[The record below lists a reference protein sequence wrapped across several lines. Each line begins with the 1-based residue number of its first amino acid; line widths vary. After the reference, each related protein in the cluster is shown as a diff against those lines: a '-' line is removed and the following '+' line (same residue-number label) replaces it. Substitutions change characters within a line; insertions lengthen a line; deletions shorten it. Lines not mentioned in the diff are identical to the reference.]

1 MLKVQIKH
9 NSWRKIELKAEAGAE
24 WQQKQQR
31 VAAPGHPA
39 PKKTPK
45 TPRIPAL
52 EPKTQLNPRHFHDKQ
67 GKTVKGKPE
76 RKNRSTLSGDG
87 SAMLA
92 ITSGHQ
98 LVKKEPQR
106 E

>member
-67 GKTVKGKPE
+67 GKNSEGK
-76 RKNRSTLSGDG
+76 T
-87 SAMLA
+87 
-92 ITSGHQ
+92 
-98 LVKKEPQR
+98 
-106 E
+106 